1 MLNKLP
7 QLFSLLFSYKS
18 NIFDIISKPKQ
29 AYTYTKFAL
38 ELKELYEKENDKTE
52 AAFIILDRVLK
63 FKKENPDDFN
73 DFLKFIQELLT
84 TYENDPKTIKQNI
97 KDLLK

>member
-1 MLNKLP
+1 MLNKLS

-38 ELKELYEKENDKTE
+38 ELKELLF
-52 AAFIILDRVLK
+52 A
-63 FKKENPDDFN
+63 
-73 DFLKFIQELLT
+73 
-84 TYENDPKTIKQNI
+84 YENDPKTIKQNI
-97 KDLLK
+97 KNLLK

>member
-29 AYTYTKFAL
+29 AYTYTKLAL

-63 FKKENPDDFN
+63 FKKENPDDFS
-73 DFLKFIQELLT
+73 DFLKLIQELLT